1 MRAPHHPRMR
11 LLVLGASGGI
21 GRWLV
26 RLAAARGHVVTA
38 LVRDSATLAAPDGV
52 RLRRGD
58 VTDPA
63 VLDVALPG
71 QDVVLSAL
79 GLRRAGRSPWAAL
92 ESPRDLVAHTMRVL
106 VAAMRRHG
114 VPRVAIV
121 SAAGVGDSLARC
133 SLAVRGLVGAG
144 NVAVAYRDLAEAEAV
159 LAASDRDWLAVRPV
173 TLLDGPP
180 ARAARPVAR
189 YRLTSAIRRAEVA
202 TWMLDAAERPDGFAE
217 RRVMLGR

>member
-1 MRAPHHPRMR
+1 MRV
-11 LLVLGASGGI
+11 LVLGASGGI

-26 RLAAARGHVVTA
+26 RIAAERGHAVTA
-38 LVRDSATLAAPDGV
+38 LIRDTSDLEVPDGV

-63 VLDVALPG
+63 VLDVVLPG

-79 GLRRAGRSPWAAL
+79 GLRRAGRSPWAPL
-92 ESPRDLVAHTMRVL
+92 RSPRDLVAHVTRVL
-106 VAAMRRHG
+106 VAGMERHG
-114 VPRVAIV
+114 VRRTVVV

-133 SLAVRGLVGAG
+133 SFPVRRLVASG
-144 NVAVAYRDLAEAEAV
+144 NVAVAYRDLLAAEAA
-159 LAASDRDWLAVRPV
+159 LAASGRDWAAVRPV

-180 ARAARPVAR
+180 QRTARPVAR
-189 YRLTSAIRRAEVA
+189 YGLASVVRRSEVA
-202 TWMLDAAERPDGFAE
+202 TWMLDAAARPTPFVE

>member
-1 MRAPHHPRMR
+1 MRV
-11 LLVLGASGGI
+11 LVLGASGGI

-26 RLAAARGHVVTA
+26 RVAADRGHAVTA
-38 LVRDSATLAAPDGV
+38 LVRDSAELAVPDGV

-63 VLDVALPG
+63 VLDVVLPG

-79 GLRRAGRSPWAAL
+79 GLRRAGRSPWAPL
-92 ESPRDLVAHTMRVL
+92 RSPRDLVAHAMRVL
-106 VAAMRRHG
+106 VAAMERHA
-114 VPRVAIV
+114 VSRAVVV

-133 SLAVRGLVGAG
+133 SFPVRRLVASG
-144 NVAVAYRDLAEAEAV
+144 NVAVAYRDLAAAEAA
-159 LAASDRDWLAVRPV
+159 LAAGGRDWLAVRPV

-180 ARAARPVAR
+180 ARPARPVAR
-189 YRLTSAIRRAEVA
+189 YGLASTVRRSEVA
-202 TWMLDAAERPDGFAE
+202 TWMLDAAARPTPFVE